1 MLTKK
6 ERELISGVCH
16 GNARAFFDLVE
27 NYKDMV
33 FTLALRMLGNREDAE
48 EVSQDIFM
56 KVNASLGSFKG
67 DSKLSTW
74 IYRIAHNACLD
85 KIKGNRREGRFIQ
98 QGEPTRDIADLDS
111 ALERMAQAER
121 TAMIQACLAKLSPG
135 DASILTLYYYGETNL
150 VELGKVTGLS
160 ESTLKVRLFRA
171 RKRLAGIMEGILDQE
186 TLRNYG

>member
-6 ERELISGVCH
+6 EQELILGLRH
-16 GNARAFFDLVE
+16 GNAGAFADLVE
-27 NYKDMV
+27 THKNMI
-33 FTLALRMLGNREDAE
+33 FTLGLRMLGNREDAE
-48 EVSQDIFM
+48 EVTQDVFM

-85 KIKGNRREGRFIQ
+85 RIKKNRGEGRHLQ
-98 QGEPTRDIADLDS
+98 PEECSRDIAYLDS
-111 ALERMAQAER
+111 ALERMAQGER
-121 TAMIQACLAKLSPG
+121 TAMIRASLAKLPPL
-135 DASILTLYYYGETNL
+135 DASVLTLYYYGEMNL
-150 VELGKVTGLS
+150 SELGQVTGLS
-160 ESTLKVRLFRA
+160 PGTLKVRLFRA